1 MVNNVLLFF
10 WDEGKMGYSRKIK
23 RCFWPIFS
31 LKVSENEDILLKI
44 AEFSGSK
51 CAFIFLEV
59 GLNGLFQK
67 NKMRLC

>member
-31 LKVSENEDILLKI
+31 LKVSENEDFLLNF
-44 AEFSGSK
+44 AEFPNQK
-51 CAFIFLEV
+51 CAFVFLDV
-59 GLNGLFQK
+59 GQNG
-67 NKMRLC
+67 